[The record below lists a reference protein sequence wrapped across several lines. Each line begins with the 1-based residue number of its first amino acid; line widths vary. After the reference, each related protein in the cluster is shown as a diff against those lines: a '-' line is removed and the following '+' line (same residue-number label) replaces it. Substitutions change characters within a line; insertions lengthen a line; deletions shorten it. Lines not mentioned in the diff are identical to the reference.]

1 MATASRVETGPEPRA
16 GQKKARAATKPTAR
30 DAAAHPIPVL
40 AIMGHPN
47 AGKSSVVATLTE
59 NDRIAIAKRAG
70 TTTTTDEYPVIIDG
84 RTVMM
89 FVDTPGFQNPS
100 DILEWFQ
107 AHADEPDLAG
117 AFLASH
123 GDDPMFSHDCAL
135 LRPVADGA
143 GIILVVDGSKRIKE
157 KDRTEMELLRL
168 TGRPRMAI
176 LNNLSST
183 DKHMPAWQDALNKS
197 FNSVR
202 EFNAHRATYAERLA
216 LLGALKTIDQ
226 RWEPMLDETIRAFR
240 EDWSRRIDQSTDT
253 IIQLMKDA
261 LGKRVTRVVK
271 VSDIKSDDQREA
283 IQQQL
288 TLALQQALRQLEV
301 DAQQEIRR
309 HFRHNVWDLPGTSLL
324 SKDLFSDEVG
334 EALGLRQR
342 QLALAGV
349 AAGAVSGGAIDLGVG
364 GLSFG
369 TGALIGG
376 LVGGALGV
384 LGGAALA
391 KLDIQRTLGV
401 ERFSLGPVTN
411 ARFPFVLLDRIILY
425 AARAMNWSHGRQAA
439 DENAPNRVPDK
450 ELKRKRGFTEAL
462 STQEHRTLARFFAA
476 ARRGKDTPQEEQSRA
491 IITEILR
498 GLSVS
503 DVDDHLRF

>member
-1 MATASRVETGPEPRA
+1 MVTASRVQQAPEPRA
-16 GQKKARAATKPTAR
+16 AHKGAASAKSTAP
-30 DAAAHPIPVL
+30 DAAAGNIPVL
-40 AIMGHPN
+40 AILGHPN

-59 NDRIAIAKRAG
+59 NDRIAIDKRAG

-84 RTVMM
+84 RTVMI

-107 AHADEPDLAG
+107 AHEGETDLAG
-117 AFLASH
+117 AFLAAH

-135 LRPVADGA
+135 LRPVAGGA

-176 LNNLSST
+176 LNNLT
-183 DKHMPAWQDALNKS
+183 AIDKHMPAWQDALNKS

-202 EFNAHRATYAERLA
+202 KFNAHRATYAERIA

-240 EDWSRRIDQSTDT
+240 EDWSRRIEQSADT
-253 IIQLMKDA
+253 MIQLMKDA
-261 LGKRVTRVVK
+261 LSKRVTRIVK
-271 VSDIKSDDQREA
+271 VSDIKSDDQRDA

-288 TLALQQALRQLEV
+288 TLALQQALRDLEV

-324 SKDLFSDEVG
+324 SKDLFSEEVE

-342 QLALAGV
+342 QLALAGA
-349 AAGAVSGGAIDLGVG
+349 AAGAVSGGAIDLGLG
-364 GLSFG
+364 GMSFG

-376 LVGGALGV
+376 VVGGALGV

-411 ARFPFVLLDRIILY
+411 QRFPFVLLDRIILY

-439 DENAPNRVPDK
+439 DETATHRVPDR
-450 ELKRKRGFTEAL
+450 ELRRKRGFTETL
-462 STQEHRTLARFFAA
+462 SSQEHRTLARFFAG
-476 ARRGKDTPQEEQSRA
+476 ARRGKEMPAEEESRA
-491 IITEILR
+491 IIIEILR
-498 GLSVS
+498 GLSTS
-503 DVDDHLRF
+503 DVDDRLEL

>member
-1 MATASRVETGPEPRA
+1 M
-16 GQKKARAATKPTAR
+16 ARAARIQMPRR
-30 DAAAHPIPVL
+30 DGGAELRAPMPRSVSEAAEQVPVL

-59 NDRIAIAKRAG
+59 NDRIAIDKRAG
-70 TTTTTDEYPVIIDG
+70 TTTTTDDYPVIIDG

-117 AFLASH
+117 AFVAAH

-135 LRPVADGA
+135 LRPVAAGA

-168 TGRPRMAI
+168 TARPRMAI
-176 LNNLSST
+176 LNNLSKVT
-183 DKHMPAWQDALNKS
+183 RHMPAWQDALNKS

-202 EFNAHRATYAERLA
+202 EFNAHRATYAERIA
-216 LLGALKTIDQ
+216 LLGALKAIDQ
-226 RWEPMLDETIRAFR
+226 RWEPMLEETIRAFR
-240 EDWSRRIDQSTDT
+240 DDWARRIEHSADT
-253 IIQLMKDA
+253 IIRLMKNA
-261 LGKRVTRVVK
+261 LTKRVTRVVK
-271 VSDIKSDDQREA
+271 ANDIHSDDQRTA
-283 IQQQL
+283 IQRQL
-288 TLALQQALRQLEV
+288 TEALQQALRQLEV
-301 DAQQEIRR
+301 DAQQDIRG
-309 HFRHNVWDLPGTSLL
+309 HFRHNVWDVPATSLL
-324 SKDLFSDEVG
+324 AKDLFSEEVE

-342 QLALAGV
+342 QLAMAGA
-349 AAGAVSGGAIDLGVG
+349 AAGAVSGGAIDLGLG

-376 LVGGALGV
+376 VVGGALGV

-411 ARFPFVLLDRIILY
+411 PRFPFVLLDRIILY
-425 AARAMNWSHGRQAA
+425 AARAMNWAHGRQAA
-439 DENAPNRVPDK
+439 DETAPNRVPEK
-450 ELKRKRGFTEAL
+450 ELGRKRGFTETL
-462 STQEHRTLARFFAA
+462 SAEDHRTLAKFFVA
-476 ARRGKDTPQEEQSRA
+476 ARRGKEDTAHEEQSRE
-491 IITEILR
+491 IIVDLLR
-498 GLSVS
+498 GLSTS
-503 DVDDHLRF
+503 DMDARLGL

>member
-1 MATASRVETGPEPRA
+1 MASAGRVQMPRRQ
-16 GQKKARAATKPTAR
+16 GGSERAAAR
-30 DAAAHPIPVL
+30 PQHAVDAADQVPVL

-59 NDRIAIAKRAG
+59 NDRIAIDKRAG

-107 AHADEPDLAG
+107 AHADEPELAG
-117 AFLASH
+117 AFLAAY

-176 LNNLSST
+176 LNNLSKFT
-183 DKHMPAWQDALNKS
+183 KHMPAWQDALNKS

-226 RWEPMLDETIRAFR
+226 RWEPMLEETIRAFR
-240 EDWSRRIDQSTDT
+240 EDWARRIEQSTDT
-253 IIQLMKDA
+253 IVQLMKDA
-261 LGKRVTRVVK
+261 LTKRVTRVVK
-271 VSDIKSDDQREA
+271 VDDIASDDQRDA
-283 IQQQL
+283 IQRQL
-288 TLALQQALRQLEV
+288 TEALQQALRQLEV
-301 DAQQEIRR
+301 DAQQAIRR
-309 HFRHNVWDLPGTSLL
+309 HFRHNVWDLPPTSLL
-324 SKDLFSDEVG
+324 AKDLFSEEVE

-342 QLALAGV
+342 QLAVAGA
-349 AAGAVSGGAIDLGVG
+349 AAGAVSGGVIDLGVG

-391 KLDIQRTLGV
+391 KVDIQRTLGV

-411 ARFPFVLLDRIILY
+411 PRFPFVLLDRIILY
-425 AARAMNWSHGRQAA
+425 AARAMNWAHGRQAA
-439 DENAPNRVPDK
+439 DEAAPNRVPDR
-450 ELKRKRGFTEAL
+450 ELQRKRGFTESL
-462 STQEHRTLARFFAA
+462 SAEDHRTLARFFAA
-476 ARRGKDTPQEEQSRA
+476 ARKGKDDTPHEEQSRE
-491 IITEILR
+491 IITNILR
-498 GLSVS
+498 GLSTS
-503 DVDDHLRF
+503 DVDARLGL

>member
-1 MATASRVETGPEPRA
+1 MATASRVQTSGRLGKAHRA
-16 GQKKARAATKPTAR
+16 GRNRKKVAD
-30 DAAAHPIPVL
+30 DAVEAPVI

-59 NDRIAIAKRAG
+59 NDRIAIDKRAG
-70 TTTTTDEYPVIIDG
+70 TTTTTDAYPVIIDG
-84 RTVMM
+84 RTVMT
-89 FVDTPGFQNPS
+89 FIDTPGFQNPS

-107 AHADEPDLAG
+107 AHAEESDLAG
-117 AFLASH
+117 AFLAAH

-135 LRPVADGA
+135 LHPVAEGA

-176 LNNLSST
+176 LNNLSNI

-202 EFNAHRATYAERLA
+202 EFNAHRATYAERIA
-216 LLGALKTIDQ
+216 LLNALKTIDQ

-240 EDWSRRIDQSTDT
+240 EDWARRIEQSADT
-253 IIQLMKDA
+253 IIDLMKEA
-261 LGKRVTRVVK
+261 LNKRVTRVVK
-271 VSDIKSDDQREA
+271 VGDIKSNDQRHA

-288 TLALQQALRQLEV
+288 TEALQQALRQLEV
-301 DAQQEIRR
+301 EAQQNIRS
-309 HFRHNVWDLPGTSLL
+309 HFRHNVWDVPSTSLL
-324 SKDLFSDEVG
+324 AKDLFSEEVE

-342 QLALAGV
+342 QLAMAGA

-391 KLDIQRTLGV
+391 KVDIQRTLGV
-401 ERFSLGPVTN
+401 ERFSMGPVTN
-411 ARFPFVLLDRIILY
+411 PRFPFVLLDRIILY
-425 AARAMNWSHGRQAA
+425 AARAMNWAHGRQAA
-439 DENAPNRVPDK
+439 DETAPNRVPDR
-450 ELKRKRGFTEAL
+450 EFRGKRGFTEGL
-462 STQEHRTLARFFAA
+462 SAEDHRTLARFFAA
-476 ARRGKDTPQEEQSRA
+476 ARRGKEGTPHEERSRE
-491 IITEILR
+491 IIIEILR
-498 GLSVS
+498 TLSSS
-503 DVDDHLRF
+503 DLDVRFGI

>member
-1 MATASRVETGPEPRA
+1 MATASGAQTDERPAAA
-16 GQKKARAATKPTAR
+16 GRAASRRRKE
-30 DAAAHPIPVL
+30 AAEPAAEAPVL

-59 NDRIAIAKRAG
+59 NDRIAIDKRAG

-84 RTVMM
+84 RTVMT
-89 FVDTPGFQNPS
+89 FIDTPGFQNPS

-107 AHADEPDLAG
+107 THADEPDLAG
-117 AFLASH
+117 AFVAAH

-135 LRPVADGA
+135 LRPVAAGA

-176 LNNLSST
+176 LNNLSKV
-183 DKHMPAWQDALNKS
+183 DKHIPAWQDALNKS

-202 EFNAHRATYAERLA
+202 EFNAHRATYAERIA
-216 LLGALKTIDQ
+216 LLGALKAIDQ

-240 EDWSRRIDQSTDT
+240 DDWARRIEQSADT
-253 IIQLMKDA
+253 ILQLMKDA

-271 VSDIKSDDQREA
+271 VDDIKSDDQRAA

-288 TLALQQALRQLEV
+288 TEALQQALRQLETE
-301 DAQQEIRR
+301 AQQRIRA
-309 HFRHNVWDLPGTSLL
+309 HFRHNVWDVPATSLL
-324 SKDLFSDEVG
+324 AKDLFSEEV
-334 EALGLRQR
+334 EQALGLRQR
-342 QLALAGV
+342 QLAMAGA

-376 LVGGALGV
+376 IVGGALGV

-391 KLDIQRTLGV
+391 KMDIQRTLGV

-411 ARFPFVLLDRIILY
+411 PRFPFVLMDRIILY

-439 DENAPNRVPDK
+439 DETAPNRVPERDT
-450 ELKRKRGFTEAL
+450 RGKRGFTDAF
-462 STQEHRTLARFFAA
+462 STEDHRTLARFFAA
-476 ARRGKDTPQEEQSRA
+476 ARRNKDGTPHEERCRELV
-491 IITEILR
+491 IELLR
-498 GLSVS
+498 GLSRS
-503 DVDDHLRF
+503 DVDARLGL